1 MIGHYSRLH
10 WRNQRACITSAP
22 NIEIKSWLF
31 DGRSLTARLIDRCD
45 GKFSV
50 KVLSVYRGTPF
61 PDEIKALNLTMR
73 SRAIIRQVLLLCDG
87 QPLVYARTIIPI
99 SSLRG
104 PLRGVALL
112 GNKSLG
118 AILFADK
125 SMQRLP
131 VEAASVSARHQIHMP
146 LPITEPIWGRRSV
159 FILKQKSVLV
169 SEFFLPE
176 LFNSKTS

>member
-1 MIGHYSRLH
+1 MTGYYSRLR
-10 WRNQRACITSAP
+10 WRNQKACISSAP
-22 NIEIKSWLF
+22 NIETKSWLF
-31 DGRSLTARLIDRCD
+31 DKRSLTARLINHCD

-50 KVLSVYRGTPF
+50 KVLSVCRGTPL

-104 PLRGVALL
+104 PLRGVVLL

-125 SMQRLP
+125 SMRRLP
-131 VEAASVSARHQIHMP
+131 VEAALVSRYQGHIP
-146 LPITEPIWGRRSV
+146 LPVAEPIWGRRSV
-159 FILKQKSVLV
+159 FILKQRSVLV
-169 SEFFLPE
+169 NEFFLPA
-176 LFNSKTS
+176 LFNLKI